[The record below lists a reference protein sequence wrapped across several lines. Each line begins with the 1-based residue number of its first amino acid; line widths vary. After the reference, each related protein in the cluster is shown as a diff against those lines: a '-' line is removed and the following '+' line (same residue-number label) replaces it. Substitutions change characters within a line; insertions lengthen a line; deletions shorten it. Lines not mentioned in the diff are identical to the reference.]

1 MLGFT
6 PTWIEEIIKTDPSI
20 TSYWDV
26 ITNIAEDSGKIGNLK
41 SLTTTEKGS
50 VVEAINYL
58 NSKIGEDF
66 TVTSKNSSG
75 AVLTTLL
82 EGINLIGDMSS
93 LTTTNK
99 DTLVEAINTITTFTG
114 YNSTNP
120 IKTKN

>member
-58 NSKIGEDF
+58 NSKIG
-66 TVTSKNSSG
+66 
-75 AVLTTLL
+75 
-82 EGINLIGDMSS
+82 
-93 LTTTNK
+93 
-99 DTLVEAINTITTFTG
+99 
-114 YNSTNP
+114 
-120 IKTKN
+120 